1 MEQSPIEAPANP
13 CQPSP
18 CGPNALCQVSGESPS
33 CSCLPEMIGN
43 PPSCRPEC
51 ISNGDCVNQLA
62 CMNKKCRDPCPGSCG
77 ANTECRVVNHTP
89 NCVCLAG
96 YEGDPFTQCVMK
108 STNLIII
115 ASF

>member
-1 MEQSPIEAPANP
+1 M
-13 CQPSP
+13 
-18 CGPNALCQVSGESPS
+18 
-33 CSCLPEMIGN
+33 
-43 PPSCRPEC
+43 
-51 ISNGDCVNQLA
+51 NQLA

-108 STNLIII
+108 STNLIHL
-115 ASF
+115 ASFYYLFSLIIDSCNGIIFYL